1 MSAVSEIWMRVLAL
15 DDLAE
20 GAMVG
25 LEVAGQH
32 VALYNVGGEI
42 LATDNICSHAFALL
56 SDGWLDD
63 GIVEC
68 PLHGGRFEVRSGKA
82 LGDPVTCDI
91 RTFRARIADGHI
103 EVLLSPKS

>member
-1 MSAVSEIWMRVLAL
+1 MI
-15 DDLAE
+15 
-20 GAMVG
+20 G

-91 RTFRARIADGHI
+91 RTFQTRRTADRHI
-103 EVLLSPKS
+103 EVLLSPKA